1 MLAKTLSNLGFTE
14 KESKIYL
21 TLLEK
26 GTLRARDLSRQT
38 SINRVTVYDILEGL
52 AKKGLIS
59 KIKKGGATFFTAL
72 EPARLLDDL
81 DRQTEELEEKKQKLE
96 DLLPQF
102 LSLQYT
108 GSSKPKVQFF
118 EGEKGMR
125 EAYEDT
131 LTTKKQI
138 IAYANFQTMKE
149 GLPKFFPKYFERR
162 AQKKIFIRAIFPQ
175 NKLAFARAA
184 KNQEELRDTR
194 FFPESVTFSPEVN
207 IYNNKMLVASWKE
220 KMAVIIESKELAD
233 LQKVIF
239 ESLWSTLPNL
249 AEIKKI

>member
-1 MLAKTLSNLGFTE
+1 MLNKTLARLGFTE

-21 TLLEK
+21 TLLEQ
-26 GTLRARDLSRQT
+26 GTLRARDLSRKT

-59 KIKKGGATFFTAL
+59 KIKKSGATFFTAL
-72 EPARLLDDL
+72 EPARLLNDL
-81 DRQTEELEEKKQKLE
+81 DRKTEALEEERQKLQ
-96 DLLPQF
+96 DILPQF
-102 LSLQYT
+102 ISLQYT
-108 GSSKPKVQFF
+108 GTSKPKVQFF

-138 IAYANFQTMKE
+138 IAYANFETMQE
-149 GLPKFFPKYFERR
+149 GLPGFFPKYFHRR
-162 AQKKIFIRAIFPQ
+162 AGKKIFIRAVFPQ
-175 NKLAFARAA
+175 NKLSLERAQH
-184 KNQEELRDTR
+184 NQEEFRDTR
-194 FFPESVTFSPEVN
+194 FFPENVTFSPEVN
-207 IYNNKMLVASWKE
+207 VYDNKMLVASWKE

-239 ESLWSTLPNL
+239 ESLWQTLPSL
-249 AEIKKI
+249 DRLSR